1 MNKIFKNTCGALLAA
16 LAFAACSPEEFV
28 GPDQSGVPSIM
39 AAKATATV
47 DQTTNAVTFT
57 LDNAASYPVWL
68 LPSGKKTTYS
78 TVNGQTVI
86 FSVAGDYKIPYRI
99 GNRNGISAGTDT
111 LSFHIDNSIVNFDQ
125 YYNLLAGG
133 SEKSGKSKEWRIAN
147 TLAGHLGCGPLGT
160 TGTGWYSAQPNEKA
174 AMGLYDDRLTFTT
187 ESGYTYDPGKG
198 GTVYV
203 NKGAT
208 FGTNPGN
215 GNDYTA
221 NVEQQTADYHFEVE
235 GTALYLVLPAKTLF
249 PYLSADAQY
258 DRPRFRIENI
268 TATQL
273 DLVYDNEAANISW
286 HFILTAGSEGFQ
298 GFNADSDCN
307 LWKNSKF
314 THTFYYAPGWSQI
327 ADPTVKADGNS
338 YTISLPTAT
347 TQQWQA
353 QVFFHTDMATNSA
366 NSYDFSAKFISNTN
380 HENVTVKL
388 FKEGDDNTFFF
399 TETIKL
405 KAYEP
410 YVFYKSNMKGIDI
423 DKVTLVL
430 DFGGNA
436 ENTEVTVSRIDL
448 QEHGCDGIEAPAEDD
463 KTVYTYDAPSNLW
476 KSGVDDKGT
485 AGFTT
490 RYFYAPG
497 WKQIANPEMVFDS
510 GKFSY
515 TLPEATTDRWQAQCF
530 ITTTIPAEAE
540 TSYDFSCTIN
550 TDKSGTF
557 MVKLT
562 DTASDANF
570 LFAKEVTVKA
580 YEECVLKVPAVVL
593 PNGAAPALELVL
605 DFGGNEADTH
615 VSVGKIILQK
625 TAK

>member
-1 MNKIFKNTCGALLAA
+1 
-16 LAFAACSPEEFV
+16 
-28 GPDQSGVPSIM
+28 
-39 AAKATATV
+39 
-47 DQTTNAVTFT
+47 
-57 LDNAASYPVWL
+57 
-68 LPSGKKTTYS
+68 
-78 TVNGQTVI
+78 
-86 FSVAGDYKIPYRI
+86 
-99 GNRNGISAGTDT
+99 
-111 LSFHIDNSIVNFDQ
+111 
-125 YYNLLAGG
+125 
-133 SEKSGKSKEWRIAN
+133 
-147 TLAGHLGCGPLGT
+147 
-160 TGTGWYSAQPNEKA
+160 
-174 AMGLYDDRLTFTT
+174 
-187 ESGYTYDPGKG
+187 
-198 GTVYV
+198 
-203 NKGAT
+203 
-208 FGTNPGN
+208 
-215 GNDYTA
+215 
-221 NVEQQTADYHFEVE
+221 
-235 GTALYLVLPAKTLF
+235 
-249 PYLSADAQY
+249 
-258 DRPRFRIENI
+258 
-268 TATQL
+268 
-273 DLVYDNEAANISW
+273 
-286 HFILTAGSEGFQ
+286 
-298 GFNADSDCN
+298 
-307 LWKNSKF
+307 
-314 THTFYYAPGWSQI
+314 
-327 ADPTVKADGNS
+327 
-338 YTISLPTAT
+338 
-347 TQQWQA
+347 
-353 QVFFHTDMATNSA
+353 
-366 NSYDFSAKFISNTN
+366 
-380 HENVTVKL
+380 
-388 FKEGDDNTFFF
+388 
-399 TETIKL
+399 
-405 KAYEP
+405 
-410 YVFYKSNMKGIDI
+410 MKGMDI

-476 KSGVDDKGT
+476 KAGVDDKGT

>member
-16 LAFAACSPEEFV
+16 LAFAACSPEEFA

-39 AAKATATV
+39 DAKATATV

-235 GTALYLVLPAKTLF
+235 GTCLLYTSP
-249 PYLSADAQY
+249 S
-258 DRPRFRIENI
+258 PR
-268 TATQL
+268 
-273 DLVYDNEAANISW
+273 D
-286 HFILTAGSEGFQ
+286 
-298 GFNADSDCN
+298 
-307 LWKNSKF
+307 
-314 THTFYYAPGWSQI
+314 
-327 ADPTVKADGNS
+327 
-338 YTISLPTAT
+338 
-347 TQQWQA
+347 
-353 QVFFHTDMATNSA
+353 
-366 NSYDFSAKFISNTN
+366 
-380 HENVTVKL
+380 
-388 FKEGDDNTFFF
+388 
-399 TETIKL
+399 
-405 KAYEP
+405 
-410 YVFYKSNMKGIDI
+410 
-423 DKVTLVL
+423 
-430 DFGGNA
+430 
-436 ENTEVTVSRIDL
+436 
-448 QEHGCDGIEAPAEDD
+448 
-463 KTVYTYDAPSNLW
+463 
-476 KSGVDDKGT
+476 
-485 AGFTT
+485 
-490 RYFYAPG
+490 
-497 WKQIANPEMVFDS
+497 
-510 GKFSY
+510 
-515 TLPEATTDRWQAQCF
+515 
-530 ITTTIPAEAE
+530 
-540 TSYDFSCTIN
+540 
-550 TDKSGTF
+550 
-557 MVKLT
+557 
-562 DTASDANF
+562 
-570 LFAKEVTVKA
+570 
-580 YEECVLKVPAVVL
+580 
-593 PNGAAPALELVL
+593 
-605 DFGGNEADTH
+605 
-615 VSVGKIILQK
+615 
-625 TAK
+625 